1 MTIENRF
8 LTKFLS
14 SYPLYK
20 RLENNKEEFE
30 NKLHQS
36 LFIEINKDIFSIPN
50 YIIKNAQSYIKDK
63 NSIRELLN
71 YSLEKLSENIFI
83 LNNKPYIKESF
94 FEEWQEIISRVS
106 PLIIISYYLYKNSLE
121 SMKEVF
127 TFSVLPS
134 IYNKRLEYLLNEK
147 IVDTHIHLNGTTE
160 ADVVWQDVLKA
171 PSSILKEIEDGYQK
185 GVVQE
190 QFEQIDVDFNLSKLN
205 QFFSEAREI
214 KSYFVDK
221 LDLIQEFS
229 LVSEIEFFIKVFEY
243 INKEKK
249 QADIEKLYRYIL
261 IYNIFYKFLAQQNRQ
276 VGFDE
281 FQKITLNGFR
291 EFSEKEYLKRYE
303 QVKSIYKDNIA
314 LEGRFAPKVDI
325 KKGIKLIDSILRAK
339 DNIDLT
345 LTCHFIK
352 EEDTRKPENNYSY
365 RDMPLRIKLEN
376 IAKQLN
382 FMIKINPEYKKYIKG
397 FDAASNELFARPEAF
412 TGLFS
417 FLRKNGFSN
426 FTFHGGEDFIE
437 LISGLRYVYEI
448 VDFLDFKNS
457 NRIGHATA
465 LGIEPKLWKER
476 VGKNIYITKGEYFD
490 NLIFTYYVLNKTQK
504 FLKTQTKI
512 LNKIREYCLSIYE
525 KDINISTLIE
535 AWKMRKE
542 NPRILLNWEYSCEK
556 QKNYQKEAMEIF
568 IKYHTNELVLKA
580 YNDYVSVDT
589 DFISNKVLK
598 FIQNFIIDLLNK
610 RNIIIESMISSNKL
624 ISFYNSYQEH
634 HILRWLGIGKYK
646 THPKPT
652 LVLASDDPGIFV
664 TNIRNEYSHLYLIL
678 KNEKLSEDDIF
689 TKLEMLVRNSQIYRF

>member
-20 RLENNKEEFE
+20 RLEKNKEEFE

-36 LFIEINKDIFSIPN
+36 LFIEINKDILSIPN
-50 YIIKNAQSYIKDK
+50 YIIKNAQSYIKNK
-63 NSIRELLN
+63 NSIRGLIN

-94 FEEWQEIISRVS
+94 FEEWQEIISSVS

-121 SMKEVF
+121 KLSENIFILNDKPYIKESFFEDWQEIISRVSPLIIISYYLYKNNLEDMKELF

-160 ADVVWQDVLKA
+160 ADIVWQDVLKT
-171 PSSILKEIEDGYQK
+171 PSNILQEVEDGYQK

-205 QFFSEAREI
+205 QFFSEARDI
-214 KSYFVDK
+214 KFYFVDK

-281 FQKITLNGFR
+281 FQKITLNGIR

-325 KKGIKLIDSILRAK
+325 KKGIKLIDSILKAK

-345 LTCHFIK
+345 
-352 EEDTRKPENNYSY
+352 
-365 RDMPLRIKLEN
+365 
-376 IAKQLN
+376 
-382 FMIKINPEYKKYIKG
+382 
-397 FDAASNELFARPEAF
+397 
-412 TGLFS
+412 
-417 FLRKNGFSN
+417 
-426 FTFHGGEDFIE
+426 
-437 LISGLRYVYEI
+437 
-448 VDFLDFKNS
+448 
-457 NRIGHATA
+457 
-465 LGIEPKLWKER
+465 
-476 VGKNIYITKGEYFD
+476 
-490 NLIFTYYVLNKTQK
+490 
-504 FLKTQTKI
+504 
-512 LNKIREYCLSIYE
+512 
-525 KDINISTLIE
+525 
-535 AWKMRKE
+535 
-542 NPRILLNWEYSCEK
+542 
-556 QKNYQKEAMEIF
+556 
-568 IKYHTNELVLKA
+568 
-580 YNDYVSVDT
+580 
-589 DFISNKVLK
+589 
-598 FIQNFIIDLLNK
+598 
-610 RNIIIESMISSNKL
+610 
-624 ISFYNSYQEH
+624 
-634 HILRWLGIGKYK
+634 
-646 THPKPT
+646 
-652 LVLASDDPGIFV
+652 
-664 TNIRNEYSHLYLIL
+664 
-678 KNEKLSEDDIF
+678 
-689 TKLEMLVRNSQIYRF
+689 